1 MSRKRI
7 QVKEDAFPVFVNTNE
22 VWSWIIVETLARM
35 GIKTAVICPG
45 SRSTSLAFAF
55 SRKASIEA
63 ISVLDERSAGFFA
76 LGCAKRE
83 KQPVVLV
90 CTSGTAAAN
99 FFPSVIEASE
109 AGVPLLVLTA
119 DRPPELRD
127 CHAGQTIDQVKL
139 YGGYPRW
146 QTELAIP
153 EINITLFA
161 YLRQTI
167 VHAYDRC
174 MSSKRGPVH
183 LNVPFRDPLSPVPEE
198 NGEKELVVELADDFF
213 DHLEESHSEGVVY
226 SSRALPSDFGKSS
239 RGVIIVGPME
249 SDDSASYVEDVAILS
264 DRLGWPV
271 LADGLSPVRNI
282 RQKGFSPVVNYE
294 TILRN
299 RVLREKLKPDEILCL
314 GALPAS
320 KTLRNWIGECD
331 VRVLFIGQGSDNLDP
346 LHTKSLHIPLPIECL
361 RELVGKKNRS
371 IKYLENWSEYDRS
384 ARLRMTRRLMATDF
398 AFEGRVAIELSKYL
412 PKHTPL
418 FISNSMP
425 VRDVEFFWQQS
436 NRKIAPHFN
445 RGANGIDGIL
455 STALGVAHR
464 NQSTVLLTGDL
475 ALLHDTNGFLT
486 KRYCKGSLTIVL
498 VNNNGGGIFEMLP
511 VSRFDPPFEK
521 YFATPQDID
530 FSKLCQTY
538 GISYRV
544 MQNWSQFQKAI
555 SHLPSAG
562 VRVLE
567 IRTDRK
573 EDTVLRRKL
582 LDEVGM
588 SLTAR

>member
-7 QVKEDAFPVFVNTNE
+7 QNKEDASPVFVNTNE

-45 SRSTSLAFAF
+45 SRSTPLAFAF
-55 SRKASIEA
+55 SRNSSIEA
-63 ISVLDERSAGFFA
+63 ISILDERSAGFFA

-83 KQPVVLV
+83 KRPVVLI

-146 QTELAIP
+146 QTELALP
-153 EINITLFA
+153 EISDTLFA

-174 MSSKRGPVH
+174 LSSKRGPVH
-183 LNVPFRDPLSPVPEE
+183 LNVPFRDPLSPVPEL
-198 NGEKELVVELADDFF
+198 NGVKELVVELADDFF
-213 DHLEESHSEGVVY
+213 DHLEESHGEGVVY
-226 SSRALPSDFGKSS
+226 SSRALPSGFGKSS
-239 RGVIIVGPME
+239 RGVIIAGPIE
-249 SDDSASYVEDVAILS
+249 SDDAASYVEDVATLS
-264 DRLGWPV
+264 ERLGWPV
-271 LADGLSPVRNI
+271 LADGLSPVRNS

-294 TILRN
+294 AILRN
-299 RVLREKLKPDEILCL
+299 GVLREKLKADEILCL
-314 GALPAS
+314 GVLPAS
-320 KTLRNWIGECD
+320 KTLRNWIGECGA
-331 VRVLFIGQGSDNLDP
+331 RVIFIGSGSENLDP
-346 LHTKSLHIPLPIECL
+346 LHTKSLHLPLPVECL
-361 RELVGKKNRS
+361 RELVGKKKRS
-371 IKYLENWSEYDRS
+371 VKYLQSWSVFDRS
-384 ARLRMTRRLMATDF
+384 VRLRMTRRLMATDF
-398 AFEGRVAIELSKYL
+398 AFEGRVAFELSRYL
-412 PKHTPL
+412 PKETPL

-425 VRDVEFFWQQS
+425 VRDVEFFWQKS
-436 NRKIAPHFN
+436 DRKVAPYFN

-455 STALGVAHR
+455 STSLGVAHR
-464 NQSTVLLTGDL
+464 NKSTVLLTGDL

-486 KRYCKGSLTIVL
+486 KRNCKGSLTIVL

-538 GISYRV
+538 GVSHRIIK
-544 MQNWSQFQKAI
+544 NWSQFQKAI
-555 SHLPSAG
+555 GHLPSSG

-567 IRTDRK
+567 ILTDRK
-573 EDTVLRRKL
+573 KDTVLRRKL